1 MKRTIVVIAAALVLT
16 GWSAGAQDASR
27 RILADE
33 LLTMM
38 NMPKTF
44 EKSMEMIKQ
53 MIPAQVEEMAKSSGG
68 AADAAA
74 KVSAQTVKLMAMMEK
89 EWTWEKVKGEY
100 VGLYAEMFTEDEL
113 KGVISFYKTP
123 AGMAFINKQPELVK
137 RSMELSRKMMNE
149 IVPKIQELIK
159 EVEPSQSPST
169 EQPKENK

>member
-1 MKRTIVVIAAALVLT
+1 MKRTMVMIAAALVLT

-27 RILADE
+27 RVLADE

-68 AADAAA
+68 AEAAA
-74 KVSAQTVKLMAMMEK
+74 KVSAQTVKMIAMMEK

-113 KGVISFYKTP
+113 KGVISFYKTQ

-137 RSMELSRKMMNE
+137 RSMELSRKMMDG
-149 IVPKIQELIK
+149 ILPKIQELLK